1 MIRITFPLNPFTR
14 GPPPPTC
21 FYRRTGL
28 ATLWSVLGLWLCV
41 VRRTQLLGKPG
52 NTSRRCLLFVTES
65 TGRGVAVDP
74 VSRRVFYTVSGDNA
88 YIAFLTLPNDTETVV
103 VNSGVGEPHA
113 IALDT
118 TSR

>member
-1 MIRITFPLNPFTR
+1 M
-14 GPPPPTC
+14 
-21 FYRRTGL
+21 
-28 ATLWSVLGLWLCV
+28 
-41 VRRTQLLGKPG
+41 
-52 NTSRRCLLFVTES
+52 
-65 TGRGVAVDP
+65 DP